1 MNTRIVKHSD
11 HISELR
17 IQISEH
23 ELKYWTSL
31 TTHYITYD
39 VEL

>member
-1 MNTRIVKHSD
+1 MNTRIVRHSD

-23 ELKYWTSL
+23 ELNI
-31 TTHYITYD
+31 THYIIYD
-39 VEL
+39 VELQTY